1 LFNPDSRKLRHARRQ
16 VDRGNAT
23 AGNQRQTEEWCRDRA
38 QPATKKPVRVPEK
51 ELVLEEEIA
60 RLMDFLS

>member
-1 LFNPDSRKLRHARRQ
+1 MIAATPQPETSGKPET
-16 VDRGNAT
+16 RGKPKSG
-23 AGNQRQTEEWCRDRA
+23 AGIERS
-38 QPATKKPVRVPEK
+38 PATKKPVRRPEK